1 MNKIYI
7 LYVSLKMN
15 GIEYRSVSE
24 LAWSGQVAIQTITS
38 ASLSSRL
45 TSFACLMS
53 HVSCLTSKPHD
64 GNTIALLQE

>member
-24 LAWSGQVAIQTITS
+24 LAWSGQAATQTLTS
-38 ASLSSRL
+38 ASLSRCL
-45 TSFACLMS
+45 TFLCAS
-53 HVSCLTSKPHD
+53 HVSRLAPKPHD